1 MSLNSHSTQM
11 LNPMSKKR
19 FIAFLAAL
27 YLLLSLI
34 TPWANAQPASPAPG
48 GGSGGIKTI
57 CPNPGVCFKNKEA
70 KDNWAKD
77 NKCQFLEDV
86 CEKTP
91 ANQDDKGSKPEDAGF
106 WSGLWNNVAGA
117 VKYGYEFGK
126 GLFTGLKEQVTD
138 IIDLISDP
146 LAVAEG
152 LVTLGKAF
160 YDDPKGTLAAL
171 AELLGQEAVDTIT
184 KATACGAYD
193 LGKVIGTYVSPAV
206 ALKLAAKLAK
216 FTGKIADAV
225 KATKLDLG
233 CASFIAGTPIHTPQ
247 GMSLIERITAGSLV
261 DSRDESRWNDKPQA
275 VSSTFGRTAP
285 SFRQLQTELET
296 LSLTDEHPLWV
307 QGKGWTQAKDVVP
320 DDILA
325 TLKGDVLVRT
335 NTVVA
340 KAVQVYN
347 FSVANTP
354 NYFVGEAGV
363 WAHNAKGAKCN
374 LTNTKDIMD
383 SNVKLLDPAQKGF
396 YGEVKVVNELNGNG
410 YTSIQAVDP
419 KKVGAFDSWKGTT
432 GIDGIFK
439 DKNGKYVI
447 VESKTTGAEGP
458 KDLCGKT
465 DKLCTL
471 TGGERQMSNA
481 WISERIKGL
490 PDPDRT
496 LIENQMKDGTLTR
509 VYARTDGNG
518 NTTYNTIGSKDP
530 TKNKDPGDITAE
542 IGSVWIPQKQI

>member
-1 MSLNSHSTQM
+1 MVNSST
-11 LNPMSKKR
+11 KKG
-19 FIAFLAAL
+19 FIAFMAVL
-27 YLLLSLI
+27 YLLLCLV
-34 TPWANAQPASPAPG
+34 TPWANAQPATPAPG

-57 CPNPGVCFKNKEA
+57 CPNPGVCFTSKEA
-70 KDNWAKD
+70 KDNWAKE

-106 WSGLWNNVAGA
+106 WSGLWNSVAGA
-117 VKYGYEFGK
+117 VQYGYEFSK
-126 GLFTGLKEQVTD
+126 GLFTGLKEQITD

-146 LAVAEG
+146 VEVAKG
-152 LVTLGKAF
+152 LVTLAKAF

-193 LGKVIGTYVSPAV
+193 LGKVIGSYVSPAV

-247 GMSLIERITAGSLV
+247 GMSVIERITAGSLV
-261 DSRDESRWNDKPQA
+261 DSRDESRWSDKAQF

-307 QGKGWTQAKDVVP
+307 QGKGWTQVKDVVQ

-347 FSVANTP
+347 FSVSNTP
-354 NYFVGEAGV
+354 NYFVGESGV
-363 WAHNAKGAKCN
+363 WAHNAKKCD

-383 SNVKLLDPAQKGF
+383 SNLKLLDPAQKGF
-396 YGEVKVVNELNGNG
+396 YGEVKVVNDLNAKG
-410 YTSIQAVDP
+410 YTPIKAVDP
-419 KKVGAFDSWKGTT
+419 KKPGEFDSWKGTT

-471 TGGERQMSNA
+471 AGGERQMSNK
-481 WISERIKGL
+481 WIVDRINSDKNLSPAEKADIIKGISNG
-490 PDPDRT
+490 DT
-496 LIENQMKDGTLTR
+496 TR
-509 VYARTDGNG
+509 VYARTDGTG
-518 NTTYNTIGSKDP
+518 NTTYNTVGSKDP
-530 TKNKDPGDITAE
+530 ANNGKLGDTTAE
-542 IGSVWIPQKQI
+542 IGGVWIP

>member
-1 MSLNSHSTQM
+1 MVNSST
-11 LNPMSKKR
+11 KKG
-19 FIAFLAAL
+19 FIAVMAAI
-27 YLLLSLI
+27 YLLLCLV
-34 TPWANAQPASPAPG
+34 TPWANAQPATPAPG

-57 CPNPGVCFKNKEA
+57 CPNPGVCFTSKEA
-70 KDNWAKD
+70 KDNWAKE

-106 WSGLWNNVAGA
+106 WSGLWNSVAGA
-117 VKYGYEFGK
+117 VQYGYEFSK
-126 GLFTGLKEQVTD
+126 GLFTGLKEQITD

-146 LAVAEG
+146 VEVAKG
-152 LVTLGKAF
+152 LVTLAKAF

-193 LGKVIGTYVSPAV
+193 LGKVIGSYVSPAV

-247 GMSLIERITAGSLV
+247 GMSVIERITAGSLV
-261 DSRDESRWNDKPQA
+261 DSRDESRWSDKAQF

-307 QGKGWTQAKDVVP
+307 QGKGWTQVKDVVQ

-347 FSVANTP
+347 FSVSNTP
-354 NYFVGEAGV
+354 NYFVGESGV
-363 WAHNAKGAKCN
+363 WAHNAKKCD

-383 SNVKLLDPAQKGF
+383 SNLKLLDPAQKGF
-396 YGEVKVVNELNGNG
+396 YGEVKVVNDLNAKG
-410 YTSIQAVDP
+410 YTPIKAVDP
-419 KKVGAFDSWKGTT
+419 KKPGEFDSWKGTT

-471 TGGERQMSNA
+471 AGGERQMSNK
-481 WISERIKGL
+481 WIVDRINSDKNLSPAEKADIIKGISNG
-490 PDPDRT
+490 DT
-496 LIENQMKDGTLTR
+496 TR
-509 VYARTDGNG
+509 VYARTDGTG
-518 NTTYNTIGSKDP
+518 NTTYNTVGSKDP
-530 TKNKDPGDITAE
+530 ANNGKLGDTTAE
-542 IGSVWIPQKQI
+542 IGGVWIP

>member
-1 MSLNSHSTQM
+1 VSPYKSL
-11 LNPMSKKR
+11 
-19 FIAFLAAL
+19 IALLTAFC
-27 YLLLSLI
+27 LLLSLI

-363 WAHNAKGAKCN
+363 WAHNAKKCELGQIKSPGAGGGE
-374 LTNTKDIMD
+374 LTGKPTKIPPNETPENIRGLTRENESADILAKSGYKVEQNPKVDGSKNPDYRINGEIFDNYAPSTGNVRNIADVVKGKVD
-383 SNVKLLDPAQKGF
+383 SGQANNI
-396 YGEVKVVNELNGNG
+396 VVNLADSPT
-410 YTSIQAVDP
+410 TSAALQVQLANYPIPGLQQIII
-419 KKVGAFDSWKGTT
+419 
-432 GIDGIFK
+432 IDKSGQSI
-439 DKNGKYVI
+439 
-447 VESKTTGAEGP
+447 
-458 KDLCGKT
+458 L
-465 DKLCTL
+465 
-471 TGGERQMSNA
+471 
-481 WISERIKGL
+481 IKF
-490 PDPDRT
+490 
-496 LIENQMKDGTLTR
+496 
-509 VYARTDGNG
+509 
-518 NTTYNTIGSKDP
+518 
-530 TKNKDPGDITAE
+530 
-542 IGSVWIPQKQI
+542 